1 MHGQVQWKL
10 QHHRTLTFHC
20 LLKSHFSHMPGKVAF
35 LRMFQHRVKEVL
47 LHFGV
52 SSPGHSFSKMYR
64 NDYIS
69 IV

>member
-1 MHGQVQWKL
+1 
-10 QHHRTLTFHC
+10 
-20 LLKSHFSHMPGKVAF
+20 MPGKAAF
-35 LRMFQHRVKEVL
+35 LRMFQHWVKEVL